1 MTNATKHFLT
11 IDNGGTNTKVIIV
24 DQDGRQLSVSSF
36 PTDAIERRPGFR
48 EVNPGQMWR
57 DIGKAVKAALESAG
71 LDGSQIDGVVP
82 VGHGKGL
89 YVLGKDGKPFMDGI
103 LSSDSRAADLANE
116 FESRVAEIYPISHQ
130 HVMVMQF
137 PVLLRWL
144 KDNEPEQ
151 YARIGHVLSNK
162 DFIRHFLTG
171 EILEERGDASGNNLV
186 NLETGEYDG
195 RLFDFFGIPEMLE
208 CMPKLVS
215 ATDRCGSIAAEAAAN
230 TGLAEGTPVYA
241 GLFDID
247 ACALATGVLSDDI
260 FSITAGTWNI
270 NVFPSK
276 TMAPLDGGCMNSVFP
291 TGDTLVEASSP
302 TSVFPTGDTLVEASS
317 PTSVFPT
324 GDTLVE
330 ASSPTSAGNLDYVLR
345 MMTADGSKAASYDE
359 LGAMLERTDAKYTD
373 VLFFPFL
380 YGSNVNLGAEGAFIG
395 LRSSS
400 ERDQLL
406 RAVYEGVVFAH
417 RHHVE
422 QLLRVLGH
430 KPKAIRISGGV
441 CNSDPWVQMF
451 ADVLNLPVETV
462 AVTELGGLGG
472 AMCAAVGSGLYGSFQ
487 EAFGNMSKLAK
498 RFEPHADQTAVYDRK
513 FEAYEALL
521 TALDGG
527 WAALRDMQNS
537 LER

>member
-1 MTNATKHFLT
+1 
-11 IDNGGTNTKVIIV
+11 
-24 DQDGRQLSVSSF
+24 
-36 PTDAIERRPGFR
+36 
-48 EVNPGQMWR
+48 MWR

-89 YVLGKDGKPFMDGI
+89 YVLGKDGKPFMDGV

-162 DFIRHFLTG
+162 DFIRYFLTG

-195 RLFDFFGIPEMLE
+195 RLFGFFGIPEMLE

-215 ATDRCGSIAAEAAAN
+215 ATDRCGSITAEAAAN

-270 NVFPSK
+270 NVLPSK
-276 TMAPLDGGCMNSVFP
+276 TMAPLDGGCMN
-291 TGDTLVEASSP
+291 
-302 TSVFPTGDTLVEASS
+302 
-317 PTSVFPT
+317 SVFPT

-373 VLFFPFL
+373 ALFFPFL

-487 EAFGNMSKLAK
+487 EAFDNMSKLAK

-513 FEAYEALL
+513 FEVYEALL

>member
-89 YVLGKDGKPFMDGI
+89 YVLGKDGKPFMDGV

-215 ATDRCGSIAAEAAAN
+215 ATDRCGSITAAAAAN

-276 TMAPLDGGCMNSVFP
+276 TMAPLDGGCMN
-291 TGDTLVEASSP
+291 
-302 TSVFPTGDTLVEASS
+302 
-317 PTSVFPT
+317 SVFPT

-487 EAFGNMSKLAK
+487 EAFDNMSKLAK

>member
-195 RLFDFFGIPEMLE
+195 RLSTS
-208 CMPKLVS
+208 S
-215 ATDRCGSIAAEAAAN
+215 ASRKCWN
-230 TGLAEGTPVYA
+230 
-241 GLFDID
+241 
-247 ACALATGVLSDDI
+247 AC
-260 FSITAGTWNI
+260 
-270 NVFPSK
+270 
-276 TMAPLDGGCMNSVFP
+276 
-291 TGDTLVEASSP
+291 
-302 TSVFPTGDTLVEASS
+302 
-317 PTSVFPT
+317 
-324 GDTLVE
+324 
-330 ASSPTSAGNLDYVLR
+330 
-345 MMTADGSKAASYDE
+345 
-359 LGAMLERTDAKYTD
+359 
-373 VLFFPFL
+373 
-380 YGSNVNLGAEGAFIG
+380 
-395 LRSSS
+395 RSSS
-400 ERDQLL
+400 ARPTAADPSPPK
-406 RAVYEGVVFAH
+406 RRRTPAS
-417 RHHVE
+417 
-422 QLLRVLGH
+422 
-430 KPKAIRISGGV
+430 PKA
-441 CNSDPWVQMF
+441 
-451 ADVLNLPVETV
+451 LPCMPDCSTSTP
-462 AVTELGGLGG
+462 ARSPP
-472 AMCAAVGSGLYGSFQ
+472 AC
-487 EAFGNMSKLAK
+487 
-498 RFEPHADQTAVYDRK
+498 
-513 FEAYEALL
+513 
-521 TALDGG
+521 
-527 WAALRDMQNS
+527 
-537 LER
+537 

>member
-162 DFIRHFLTG
+162 DFIRHFLAG

-208 CMPKLVS
+208 CTPPK
-215 ATDRCGSIAAEAAAN
+215 RRR
-230 TGLAEGTPVYA
+230 TP
-241 GLFDID
+241 
-247 ACALATGVLSDDI
+247 
-260 FSITAGTWNI
+260 
-270 NVFPSK
+270 
-276 TMAPLDGGCMNSVFP
+276 
-291 TGDTLVEASSP
+291 AS
-302 TSVFPTGDTLVEASS
+302 
-317 PTSVFPT
+317 
-324 GDTLVE
+324 
-330 ASSPTSAGNLDYVLR
+330 
-345 MMTADGSKAASYDE
+345 
-359 LGAMLERTDAKYTD
+359 
-373 VLFFPFL
+373 
-380 YGSNVNLGAEGAFIG
+380 
-395 LRSSS
+395 
-400 ERDQLL
+400 
-406 RAVYEGVVFAH
+406 
-417 RHHVE
+417 
-422 QLLRVLGH
+422 
-430 KPKAIRISGGV
+430 PKA
-441 CNSDPWVQMF
+441 
-451 ADVLNLPVETV
+451 LPCMPDCSTSTP
-462 AVTELGGLGG
+462 ARSPP
-472 AMCAAVGSGLYGSFQ
+472 AC
-487 EAFGNMSKLAK
+487 
-498 RFEPHADQTAVYDRK
+498 
-513 FEAYEALL
+513 
-521 TALDGG
+521 
-527 WAALRDMQNS
+527 
-537 LER
+537 